1 MKRTIL
7 ALALMLALF
16 PLQAPFVSIVN
27 ADINAKMPA
36 LDVLSPLQKSIYQ
49 STEVMLNFEVTK
61 PKSWSEVFPGY
72 ASEIVYWSVGVIKFV
87 YYSLDGEVSENVTV
101 DDDTSSLTIGPSS
114 KVFDFSFNLT
124 GLADGVHTVRV
135 SVIGSYKGKA
145 FTFSSSPLI
154 FFVDTAPL
162 ELNILSPESRLY
174 NTTDIPLT
182 LTTTEPVLWLGYS
195 LDEGARVT
203 ITENTTLKELAT
215 GSHNLTTFAN
225 DTLGNFAPSE
235 TITFT
240 VAEPFPVALVA
251 TASGAS
257 AIIIVGCLLVYFK
270 KRKH

>member
-1 MKRTIL
+1 M
-7 ALALMLALF
+7 
-16 PLQAPFVSIVN
+16 
-27 ADINAKMPA
+27 
-36 LDVLSPLQKSIYQ
+36 
-49 STEVMLNFEVTK
+49 
-61 PKSWSEVFPGY
+61 
-72 ASEIVYWSVGVIKFV
+72 
-87 YYSLDGEVSENVTV
+87 
-101 DDDTSSLTIGPSS
+101 
-114 KVFDFSFNLT
+114 
-124 GLADGVHTVRV
+124 
-135 SVIGSYKGKA
+135 
-145 FTFSSSPLI
+145 
-154 FFVDTAPL
+154 DTAPL